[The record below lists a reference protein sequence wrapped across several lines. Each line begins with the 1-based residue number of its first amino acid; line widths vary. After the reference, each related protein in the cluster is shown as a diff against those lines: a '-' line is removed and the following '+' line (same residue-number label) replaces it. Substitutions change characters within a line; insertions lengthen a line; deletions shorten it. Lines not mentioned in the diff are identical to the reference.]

1 MIDKMIAKT
10 MVVLLLVV
18 VVLTA
23 VFNKTEE
30 TNYYEVAGTVYEV
43 TENSVIILDSNGN
56 LWEVEETLEQGKE
69 VTLVMFDNMTE
80 SVEDDEI
87 KGIQSVD

>member
-18 VVLTA
+18 VVLT
-23 VFNKTEE
+23 VIFNKTEE
-30 TNYYEVAGTVYEV
+30 TNYYEVAGMVYEV

-69 VTLVMFDNMTE
+69 ITLVMFDNMTE
-80 SVEDDEI
+80 NVEDDEI